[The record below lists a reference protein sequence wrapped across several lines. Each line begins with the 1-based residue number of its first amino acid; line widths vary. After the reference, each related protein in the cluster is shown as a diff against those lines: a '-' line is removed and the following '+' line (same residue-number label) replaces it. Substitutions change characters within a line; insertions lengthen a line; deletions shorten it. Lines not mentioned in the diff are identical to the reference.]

1 MGPARTNMSDG
12 HLPASESTRAAEQA
26 GRRCG
31 SEGAWGPRGPRG
43 TGDGQL
49 PPAQGWSARR
59 RRCPRVPSA
68 LVLPAACAAA
78 PPSAR
83 LSALRRGALGFSFP
97 PSIKLLKLAGLA
109 WHLLHQKGR
118 FSSFKKVFSKWPSYS
133 PYYILR
139 DNA

>member
-1 MGPARTNMSDG
+1 MVISLHQNPHGQPSRRGGDAGARGRGGPGDHG
-12 HLPASESTRAAEQA
+12 
-26 GRRCG
+26 
-31 SEGAWGPRGPRG
+31 G

-78 PPSAR
+78 PPSAQ

-97 PSIKLLKLAGLA
+97 PSIKLLKPAGLA